1 MARLVAL
8 CHLQEGKLD
17 RTSPYIQVLEE
28 DWRQALKEHQ
38 EQANTIF
45 FLRKDLRQAEAL
57 RIRVRDQDRQ
67 AMPTGYAEGGVWD
80 LPHHLPF
87 TNSWCTVM
95 SCPQLGSPFGLQCDQ
110 WWLRPWA
117 QTKLADCS
125 LGLQWPFPSS
135 QLA

>member
-17 RTSPYIQVLEE
+17 RNSPYIQVLEE

-45 FLRKDLRQAEAL
+45 SLRKDLRQAEAL
-57 RIRVRDQDRQ
+57 RIRVRDQGRQ

-80 LPHHLPF
+80 LPHCLSF
-87 TNSWCTVM
+87 TNSWYH
-95 SCPQLGSPFGLQCDQ
+95 S
-110 WWLRPWA
+110 
-117 QTKLADCS
+117 
-125 LGLQWPFPSS
+125 
-135 QLA
+135 